1 MSTSVKG
8 TENSNILYIPDALL
22 CITLIEIKHSTST
35 KLLKADRGRQIYAM
49 IVFKY
54 FKQYLTK
61 QKTTLHWKNSMY
73 ICTFKYKQE
82 YFNQKNFYRRY
93 NGFLVVHLYFLRYS
107 RNEHHNMISY
117 LFSQNENDSNSQK
130 RPIIYGFPIFHDD
143 NFLTYFRELK

>member
-54 FKQYLTK
+54 FKQCLTK

-73 ICTFKYKQE
+73 LCTFKYKKK
-82 YFNQKNFYRRY
+82 YFNQKNFQRRY
-93 NGFLVVHLYFLRYS
+93 NGFLVVYLYFLRYS
-107 RNEHHNMISY
+107 RNEHHNVISY
-117 LFSQNENDSNSQK
+117 LFRMRMIQTPRKGPLFMVFRFSMT
-130 RPIIYGFPIFHDD
+130 II
-143 NFLTYFRELK
+143 FLHFFRELK